1 MNILQKQKVSMDEMK
16 EAYLSTQSPFEPNQ
30 RRIGQFAKQNGY
42 ILTKQMINRKVI
54 RFYVKQNQKV

>member
-16 EAYLSTQSPFEPNQ
+16 EAYLSTLPLFEPNQ

-42 ILTKQMINRKVI
+42 TLTKQMVNRKVI
-54 RFYVKQNQKV
+54 RFYIKQSQAV

>member
-1 MNILQKQKVSMDEMK
+1 MNILEKVKVSMDEMK

-42 ILTKQMINRKVI
+42 TLTKQMINRKVI
-54 RFYVKQNQKV
+54 RFYIKQNQEV

>member
-16 EAYLSTQSPFEPNQ
+16 EAYLSTLPPFEPNQ

-42 ILTKQMINRKVI
+42 TLTKQMVNRKVI
-54 RFYVKQNQKV
+54 RFYIKQSQAV